1 MSFLN
6 NRISFSILI
15 GLLGGWSCYYLFFQ
29 IPGVISKMRLGYG
42 IILFT
47 LLIIFAYLIFPW
59 FMRKRENIDYEK
71 KVNACLSGIILSC
84 FVTILLFISPQR
96 PIENFLIPTTQI
108 TFSPDSQNNKSLEL
122 LWLHNGFRDVSL
134 KTIKVVNGFGKETK
148 TGILFTPEQYKEM
161 HIIWKGLALNEL
173 TGVLKSP
180 GGMIRIETN
189 DAGSEKITIFSQP
202 DSAEYSF
209 RIPVSIPWQAWFFP
223 NSVIIL
229 STFMLSTLLMELL
242 YSINTNQ
249 DEIQTKKINCPEI
262 LSYGFSFIL
271 SAAAILFVAYIGFS
285 NRYLYDDYCYAAFT
299 KNQGF
304 SHCLI
309 TNLLHTNGRF
319 SQMCLL
325 CLMDLIQPVGFQ
337 LSVGFSQILLF
348 ISLFFLIKSFIP
360 NLKLLQDAA
369 MAGFLQ
375 MILLILVPY
384 IAHTIFWYSGMVT
397 VIPSLIGYNFIICA
411 IMYQSR
417 RPRNNCL
424 LIGIFILS
432 FITTGINETLTAV
445 AIGSFILI
453 LFLSLIPFYKFLSI
467 PRFPLS
473 IALLGAFAGF
483 IVMSTLPGTSARI
496 SGYEQPVSLFELI
509 TIIFGNARE
518 TLKTIFHNDYGVIL
532 FLLIGIGGLLSGL
545 LIRTNFASQRQKVI
559 VSGTLLLFGI
569 ITYTGAFLPAAYAL
583 NGNMPQ
589 RTMIIPLYFLVLQT
603 FFSMFFLGNAVKIRE
618 RSKIAWGL
626 SIIGLF
632 LFWGVLKLYLPIS
645 HIYSQ
650 YARGFDFR
658 ETRIVEALASGQNQI
673 EVEPIVDSTDLFGD
687 IKAQP
692 GYWVNQC
699 ASNYYGIEIR
709 LK

>member
-6 NRISFSILI
+6 NRISFSILN

-29 IPGVISKMRLGYG
+29 IPGVVSKTRLGYG
-42 IILFT
+42 IILCL
-47 LLIIFAYLIFPW
+47 LLITTAYLIFPW
-59 FMRKRENIDYEK
+59 FIQKRGNIDHEK

-84 FVTILLFISPQR
+84 FVTICLLISPQR

-108 TFSPDSQNNKSLEL
+108 TFSPESQNNNSLEF

-134 KTIKVVNGFGKETK
+134 KTIKVENGYEQETQS
-148 TGILFTPEQYKEM
+148 GIHFTPEQYREM
-161 HIIWKGLALNEL
+161 HIIWKGLALSEL

-189 DAGSEKITIFSQP
+189 NAGSEKIVIFSKP

-209 RIPVSIPWQAWFFP
+209 RIPVSIPWQAWFLP
-223 NSVIIL
+223 NYVIIL
-229 STFMLSTLLMELL
+229 TTLVLSTLLMEFL
-242 YSINTNQ
+242 YSIHTNQ
-249 DEIQTKKINCPEI
+249 DELQTNKKNPLEI
-262 LSYGFSFIL
+262 LPYGLSFML

-348 ISLFFLIKSFIP
+348 ISFFFLIKSFIS
-360 NLKLLQDAA
+360 NQNRLQVAV

-384 IAHTIFWYSGMVT
+384 IAHAIFWYSGMVT

-411 IMYQSR
+411 IMEQSR
-417 RPRNNCL
+417 LPRNNYF
-424 LIGIFILS
+424 LIGIFILA

-453 LFLSLIPFYKFLSI
+453 LFLSWIPFYKFLNI
-467 PRFPLS
+467 PRIPLF

-496 SGYEQPVSLFELI
+496 SGYEQPASLIKLI
-509 TIIFGNARE
+509 TVIFGNARE
-518 TLKTIFHNDYGVIL
+518 SLITIFHNDYGVTL

-569 ITYTGAFLPAAYAL
+569 ITYTGSFLPAAYAL

-603 FFSMFFLGNAVKIRE
+603 FFSMFFLGNTVKILE
-618 RSKIAWGL
+618 RSKIAWGM

-632 LFWGVLKLYLPIS
+632 LFWGMLKLYLPIS
-645 HIYSQ
+645 QIYSR
-650 YARGFDFR
+650 YARGFDLR
-658 ETRIVEALASGQNQI
+658 ESQIVGALASGQNQI